1 MKSKIDNNVTRG
13 NRGNQTR
20 VEVTYEINIYN
31 FKVTLDTLV
40 TSILILARVRKK
52 NIGTHK
58 RLSDVPPQCKI
69 EVAEVTEVTRRLL
82 LAFFR
87 LPLHYIG
94 YLWLPLPFKL
104 EAFYE

>member
-1 MKSKIDNNVTRG
+1 MKFKIDNNVTRG
-13 NRGNQTR
+13 NLGNQTR
-20 VEVTYEINIYN
+20 VEVTYKINIYN
-31 FKVTLDTLV
+31 FKVTLVTLV
-40 TSILILARVRKK
+40 TSIITLAHVRIK

-58 RLSDVPPQCKI
+58 ICSDVPPQCKI
-69 EVAEVTEVTRRLL
+69 EVAEVTEVTRRLM

-87 LPLHYIG
+87 LPLHYTG